1 VNDYRAIEAYPEYLS
16 GAATLEWENP
26 PTRNRARHF
35 ACSAAELAQA
45 QGAFGG
51 PVTSEAL
58 RRGLNRALARGITM
72 ARAAAAALRAR
83 PRSAQVN
90 GLFRAAFG
98 LLPSVVP
105 SWRTSSAKWV
115 DLGDLVALR
124 IEAAARILDDGSLRY
139 FCWGSAAHCP
149 GCADPTRYRACMSI
163 GRSLMCIGRRFWK
176 WLRARRFNFMAG
188 TLVHEALH
196 IYFETVRHGPKR
208 FRNANCYVFFM
219 MRFNHQGLPPHL
231 RSRCDDP
238 GAAGILEA

>member
-1 VNDYRAIEAYPEYLS
+1 MNDYRAIEAYPEYLS

-139 FCWGSAAHCP
+139 FCWGSAAH
-149 GCADPTRYRACMSI
+149 
-163 GRSLMCIGRRFWK
+163 L
-176 WLRARRFNFMAG
+176 LRDSEARPEKVPQCELLRV
-188 TLVHEALH
+188 LHDALQSPRPASPSA
-196 IYFETVRHGPKR
+196 E
-208 FRNANCYVFFM
+208 
-219 MRFNHQGLPPHL
+219 
-231 RSRCDDP
+231 
-238 GAAGILEA
+238 